1 MLTNLGGFPGRK
13 GNMTG
18 YLDSKLVIAD
28 DMATSLVLENQGD

>member
-18 YLDSKLVIAD
+18 CLDSKLVIAND
-28 DMATSLVLENQGD
+28 LEGPLVLDNQGD